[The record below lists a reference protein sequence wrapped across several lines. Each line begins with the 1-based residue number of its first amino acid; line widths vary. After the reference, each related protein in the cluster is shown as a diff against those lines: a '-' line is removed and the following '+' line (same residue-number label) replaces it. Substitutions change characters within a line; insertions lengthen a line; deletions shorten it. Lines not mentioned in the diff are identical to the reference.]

1 MSNKVLQDMLADPE
15 KKTNETN
22 NGLARLFRGILYDL
36 NVDWG
41 RLNRDINRY
50 FDRQQLEVKR
60 SVKEQTRERGNL
72 IKELCGDALTWKN
85 FVKGIQVLN
94 PVSMELQVTL
104 KWRKGIETVHKVNL
118 NVANINQPD
127 DEDDEE
133 IPLS

>member
-127 DEDDEE
+127 NEDDEE